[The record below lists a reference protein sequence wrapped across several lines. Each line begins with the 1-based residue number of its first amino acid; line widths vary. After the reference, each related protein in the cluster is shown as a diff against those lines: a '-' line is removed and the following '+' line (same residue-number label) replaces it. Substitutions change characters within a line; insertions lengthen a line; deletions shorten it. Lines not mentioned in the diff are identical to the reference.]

1 MLKPLIKSAIVIGKV
16 VNKEVKTLE
25 VHIDPFEDYNRP
37 DEWENDT
44 RLDDLDWISRYE
56 HEAKI
61 LEYRIKLTR
70 SIFLNIFTALHP
82 FRSVW
87 TINTP

>member
-1 MLKPLIKSAIVIGKV
+1 MSLLRIKH
-16 VNKEVKTLE
+16 NKNEE
-25 VHIDPFEDYNRP
+25 EFDPFEDYNRP

-61 LEYRIKLTR
+61 LEYRINEHK
-70 SIFLNIFTALHP
+70 FTASLIE
-82 FRSVW
+82 FKE
-87 TINTP
+87 